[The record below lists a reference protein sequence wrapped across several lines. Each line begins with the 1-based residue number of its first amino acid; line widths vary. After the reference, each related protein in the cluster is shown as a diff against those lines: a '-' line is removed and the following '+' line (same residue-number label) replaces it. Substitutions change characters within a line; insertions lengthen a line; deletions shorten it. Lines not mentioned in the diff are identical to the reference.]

1 MTMTQEAPTTR
12 DTPAR
17 RPVRVCFMID
27 RLAPAGTESQLVAL
41 IRRLDRTR
49 VQPFLCLLDGVGPAS
64 QALEPADCPVLRLG
78 VERFVRPAALAAAW
92 RLVRFLRRERID
104 VLQVYF
110 PDSTFLG
117 VPAAVLAGVPY
128 VLRTRNNTG
137 YSQTPSR
144 RRVGRLL
151 NRFVTLTIAN
161 CEACRRSLLADEGP
175 APGSVVVLENGVD
188 LDRFPNPGAANPDGT
203 RRVGAVA
210 NLRPEKRIDLLADA
224 AARLVAGR
232 PDVVF
237 EVAGEGTCRAALE
250 QQFAEH
256 GLAGR
261 FHLPGSLA
269 DVPAFL
275 ERLDVAVLC
284 SDHEG
289 MSNAVLEYMAAGRPV
304 VATAVGATAELVQD
318 GVTGLLVPPNDAAAL
333 ARAIGTL
340 LDDPARAVAMGAAG
354 RRRVE
359 ERFSREAMVR
369 RMTAFYERLVG
380 EGVRAV
386 APLAQAG

>member
-1 MTMTQEAPTTR
+1 
-12 DTPAR
+12 
-17 RPVRVCFMID
+17 
-27 RLAPAGTESQLVAL
+27 
-41 IRRLDRTR
+41 
-49 VQPFLCLLDGVGPAS
+49 VQPFLCLLDGVGAVS
-64 QALEPADCPVLRLG
+64 RALEPADCPVLRLG

-110 PDSTFLG
+110 PDSTLLG

-137 YSQTPSR
+137 YSLTPSS
-144 RRVGRLL
+144 RRVGRFL
-151 NRFVTLTIAN
+151 NRFVTLTVAN
-161 CEACRRSLLADEGP
+161 CEACRQTLLADEGP
-175 APGSVVVLENGVD
+175 PPESVVVLENGVD
-188 LDRFPNPGAANPDGT
+188 LDRFPHPGAVNADAS

-210 NLRPEKRIDLLADA
+210 NLRPEKRIDLLAEA

-232 PDVVF
+232 PDLVF
-237 EVAGEGTCRAALE
+237 EVAGEGTCRPALQRQLAE
-250 QQFAEH
+250 Q

-269 DVPAFL
+269 DVSAFL

-318 GVTGLLVPPNDAAAL
+318 GVTGLLVAPNDAAAL

-340 LDDPARAVAMGAAG
+340 LDDPGRAAAMGAAG

-359 ERFSREAMVR
+359 ERYSREAMIR
-369 RMTAFYERLVG
+369 RMTGFYERLVG

-386 APLAQAG
+386 APLARAG